1 MQGRSRKRTPYSI
14 KMGKCHS
21 DEDEMEKTGSRLGL
35 GGSQS
40 VSGTE
45 RNWWKADCNRSL
57 YQVILVIQKIP
68 SGNHQLRGRVNTE
81 GLKDEVRTELDMEQQ
96 TGSKQEKEYIKAVY
110 CHPAYLTYMQSTS

>member
-21 DEDEMEKTGSRLGL
+21 DEDEMEKKGSRLGL

-45 RNWWKADCNRSL
+45 RGWWKADCKWSP
-57 YQVILVIQKIP
+57 YQVILKVK
-68 SGNHQLRGRVNTE
+68 SLSR
-81 GLKDEVRTELDMEQQ
+81 
-96 TGSKQEKEYIKAVY
+96 A
-110 CHPAYLTYMQSTS
+110 